1 MRRKILFAATAAALS
16 FTAFAA
22 PADAGN
28 NNAAP
33 LWLRDVKISPN
44 GDLIAFTYMGDIY
57 TVPVDGGE
65 ARRLTTGD
73 SYEAVPVWSPDGK
86 QIAFTSDRNG
96 KIDALN
102 TTSLVGAQ
110 GRLTEVYNMGDA
122 GYRLVEI
129 NTYLGVVKTVTAAT
143 TDRNGH
149 TTKAFITV
157 DIFFNGEVNEA
168 ANATYKFE
176 TTGFTVGQY
185 VLVNATL
192 DGEVVVR
199 NVEAATVTPMG
210 LIKTWTPAYGTV
222 AATTTVAETKYNDA
236 DKFYLGNFKLLA
248 INREDT
254 TAYDTIVD
262 AYGNLIALVPS
273 TVNYLVI
280 EKIEWKHDSSAIGN
294 GKALADLVLANG
306 EKVSGATVATVNSA
320 TTSNTSDSIGVVATA
335 YVSDSYVNNT
345 AYYKHI
351 YTYSVNADGS
361 YALVKYCDN
370 VVRSTHNDAAVSFT
384 QYKTATIGNQYNR
397 VVANNNTK
405 FLVLNKTGDTYAYTV
420 YNGINELPS
429 MTVAPQGLCYLSDG
443 TYATLVVIKDY
454 ELASSTFVAYAARQN
469 GFATGYNPVK
479 YAYTVTKLGST
490 EATTL
495 YAAQQFQID
504 KDGFYF
510 FKLDANGNIVATS
523 SYPILQ
529 AYAKPNETL
538 DDFDFYAASGTT
550 PTAVDG
556 LYYDR
561 GLVKA
566 FDGDSLVS
574 GTESTVF
581 YDYRVNSSTEYYV
594 VTKTIYSNGTENT
607 EITKGDINSVS
618 IGDRVIVAYKSD
630 NNALTEN
637 VASYVYVLKT
647 ESQGQATPTTTGT
660 VKYQVQFYSNGVATS
675 APIDIATW
683 NNATPGDYTV
693 PYGDLLTAVNG
704 TSADF
709 VNEPLAKAYLNGT
722 TAINGSTETFK
733 VVAGETT
740 TVIFKVVK

>member
-1 MRRKILFAATAAALS
+1 MARARLSLIL
-16 FTAFAA
+16 
-22 PADAGN
+22 
-28 NNAAP
+28 
-33 LWLRDVKISPN
+33 
-44 GDLIAFTYMGDIY
+44 
-57 TVPVDGGE
+57 
-65 ARRLTTGD
+65 RLPG
-73 SYEAVPVWSPDGK
+73 A
-86 QIAFTSDRNG
+86 
-96 KIDALN
+96 IDPKN

-110 GRLTEVYNMGDA
+110 GRLTEVYKMEN

-149 TTKAFITV
+149 TTAAKIGVALYMDGTQQNHNKISDAV
-157 DIFFNGEVNEA
+157 YSYEA
-168 ANATYKFE
+168 
-176 TTGFTVGQY
+176 TGFTVGQY

-192 DGEVVVR
+192 DGSVVVR

-236 DKFYLGNFKLLA
+236 DKFFLNNFKLDDLTA
-248 INREDT
+248 GQKNT
-254 TAYDTIVD
+254 TTYDTIVD
-262 AYGNLIALVPS
+262 AYGNLIALVKS
-273 TVNYLVI
+273 NVNYLVI
-280 EKIEWKHDSSAIGN
+280 EKIEWKHDNSAIGN

-306 EKVSGATVATVNSA
+306 EKVSAATIATVNSA

-351 YTYSVNADGS
+351 YPNSVNADGT
-361 YALVKYCDN
+361 YALNKYCAEN
-370 VVRSTHNDAAVSFT
+370 TAASQPTHNDAAVSFT

-429 MTVAPQGLCYLSDG
+429 MTVAAKGLCYLSDG
-443 TYATLVVIKDY
+443 TYATLVVIKNY

-495 YAAQQFQID
+495 YSTTQFQID

-510 FKLDANGNIVATS
+510 FKLDANGNIITAN
-523 SYPILQ
+523 SYEILQ
-529 AYAKPNETL
+529 AYAKPGATL
-538 DDFDFYAASGTT
+538 DNFGFYTTSTSTPAT

-574 GTESTVF
+574 GTETQTF
-581 YDYRVNSSTEYYV
+581 YDYRVNSTTEYYV

-607 EITKGDINSVS
+607 ELTQGDINSVS
-618 IGDRVIVAYKSD
+618 VGDRVIVAYKSD

-637 VASYVYVLKT
+637 VASYIYVLKT
-647 ESQGQATPTTTGT
+647 EAQGAVPEITKGT

>member
-1 MRRKILFAATAAALS
+1 
-16 FTAFAA
+16 
-22 PADAGN
+22 
-28 NNAAP
+28 
-33 LWLRDVKISPN
+33 
-44 GDLIAFTYMGDIY
+44 
-57 TVPVDGGE
+57 
-65 ARRLTTGD
+65 
-73 SYEAVPVWSPDGK
+73 
-86 QIAFTSDRNG
+86 
-96 KIDALN
+96 
-102 TTSLVGAQ
+102 
-110 GRLTEVYNMGDA
+110 
-122 GYRLVEI
+122 
-129 NTYLGVVKTVTAAT
+129 
-143 TDRNGH
+143 
-149 TTKAFITV
+149 
-157 DIFFNGEVNEA
+157 
-168 ANATYKFE
+168 
-176 TTGFTVGQY
+176 
-185 VLVNATL
+185 
-192 DGEVVVR
+192 
-199 NVEAATVTPMG
+199 MG

-490 EATTL
+490 
-495 YAAQQFQID
+495 
-504 KDGFYF
+504 
-510 FKLDANGNIVATS
+510 
-523 SYPILQ
+523 
-529 AYAKPNETL
+529 
-538 DDFDFYAASGTT
+538 
-550 PTAVDG
+550 
-556 LYYDR
+556 
-561 GLVKA
+561 
-566 FDGDSLVS
+566 
-574 GTESTVF
+574 
-581 YDYRVNSSTEYYV
+581 
-594 VTKTIYSNGTENT
+594 
-607 EITKGDINSVS
+607 
-618 IGDRVIVAYKSD
+618 
-630 NNALTEN
+630 
-637 VASYVYVLKT
+637 
-647 ESQGQATPTTTGT
+647 
-660 VKYQVQFYSNGVATS
+660 
-675 APIDIATW
+675 
-683 NNATPGDYTV
+683 
-693 PYGDLLTAVNG
+693 
-704 TSADF
+704 
-709 VNEPLAKAYLNGT
+709 
-722 TAINGSTETFK
+722 
-733 VVAGETT
+733 
-740 TVIFKVVK
+740 